1 MDEDWIVHDFTRLC
15 MIIFSSLKA
24 VFSSVFSFPE
34 SFISLKYKT
43 DNNHNKQNTQYTLV
57 GHQLKICLRK
67 VSWWLKK
74 NKAQKSMRQ
83 NIKSLVRNE
92 QKPQQRK
99 DRKYNNNMKKAGRV
113 QGSTQRM
120 MTCPVKD
127 PQSG

>member
-1 MDEDWIVHDFTRLC
+1 MRLIYC
-15 MIIFSSLKA
+15 YIHKECFQFS
-24 VFSSVFSFPE
+24 FSFPE

-83 NIKSLVRNE
+83 SIKSLVRNE